1 MELIISLLIGIGLS
15 ATSGFRLFL
24 PFLAISAASLSGY
37 LELSPAFQWVGT
49 YPALTVFAVAA
60 LVEIL
65 SYFFPYIDN
74 LLSTI
79 SIPFAVIAGTVI
91 TASVLVDMGP
101 LLTWSL
107 AIIAGGGASL
117 TTKTTSTLLHTG
129 TTAVSGGT
137 ANPAVSAAET
147 VYSIIMAI
155 VSIVAPVFIILL
167 FGFIIWIGVRVFRKR
182 KGYR

>member
-1 MELIISLLIGIGLS
+1 MELFFSLLIGIGLS

-24 PFLAISAASLSGY
+24 PFLVISAASLTGH
-37 LELSPAFQWVGT
+37 LELSPAFAWIST

-60 LVEIL
+60 LVEAL
-65 SYFFPYIDN
+65 SYFFPYVDN

-91 TASVLVDMGP
+91 TASVIVDMGP

-117 TTKTTSTLLHTG
+117 TTKTTSALLHTG
-129 TTAVSGGT
+129 STAVSGGT
-137 ANPAVSAAET
+137 ANPVLSAVET
-147 VYSIIMAI
+147 GYSVVMAI
-155 VSIVAPVFIILL
+155 VSIFAPVLIIIL
-167 FGFIIWIGVRVFRKR
+167 FGFIIWIGVRVLRKR
-182 KGYR
+182 KRDI